1 MEAVSIYNICVAS
14 YQPLWP
20 LVLLTPVKQVSVL
33 IFLFWTTWKGLYF
46 SDKIWYPDSDMLGFH
61 HEDPEKHAKEFAFY
75 TLMLGTLYLSK
86 VSGRSVDTGLEKPKK
101 AHREQQILP

>member
-1 MEAVSIYNICVAS
+1 
-14 YQPLWP
+14 
-20 LVLLTPVKQVSVL
+20 
-33 IFLFWTTWKGLYF
+33 
-46 SDKIWYPDSDMLGFH
+46 MLGFH

-101 AHREQQILP
+101 GHREQQMLP